1 MPHPRA
7 FGTFARMLEMVRDE
21 KLMSL
26 EAAVGS
32 MTNRPAAR
40 MGLKDRGL
48 LKTGYRADLVLFDP
62 QTVRDTATYA
72 KPQQYPA
79 GIRAV
84 MVNGAWVVMDGASTQ
99 QMPGRL
105 LRKC

>member
-1 MPHPRA
+1 MP
-7 FGTFARMLEMVRDE
+7 LE
-21 KLMSL
+21 
-26 EAAVGS
+26 EAVS
-32 MTNRPAAR
+32 KMTHVPAAR

-48 LKTGYRADLVLFDP
+48 LTTGYRADLVLLDP

-84 MVNGAWVVMDGASTQ
+84 MVNGAWVVRDGTGTQ